1 MQDQPLY
8 PDVQRE
14 IAMKLL
20 KLRVEFYEN
29 AKPIAD
35 DSNLDSQILNQF
47 KVPFRIRAQKSIRE
61 GETTAQNKVFL
72 LQGSKNM
79 NSDTEQW
86 YAFPGFVTRLL
97 QAGAPSIEQ
106 NQRLK
111 SSMWR
116 KEEKLDVRIIDVNE
130 WKSLTEIDKMQLL
143 STLINTTASPQ
154 KTQEMRSN

>member
-1 MQDQPLY
+1 
-8 PDVQRE
+8 
-14 IAMKLL
+14 
-20 KLRVEFYEN
+20 
-29 AKPIAD
+29 
-35 DSNLDSQILNQF
+35 
-47 KVPFRIRAQKSIRE
+47 
-61 GETTAQNKVFL
+61 
-72 LQGSKNM
+72 M

-106 NQRLK
+106 NQRFK
-111 SSMWR
+111 SSLWR

-130 WKSLTEIDKMQLL
+130 WKSLSEIDKMQLL